1 MPTGRTMQTTSDPD
15 SQTDEQLLALAAG
28 GDQHAFAVL
37 FERYFD
43 GIFDFAVRMVRDPD
57 AAAAAVFGV
66 FADAWD
72 RLRKGRG
79 GGILKAWLF
88 AIARD
93 RAIIE
98 SRRAGRA
105 TAAGDGTEPEGASQ
119 FASPDPGRLATP
131 AVVEDSELAKIVWR
145 SAAALSPRQYALLDM
160 HLRRGLTA
168 DQIAGGLDI
177 PQVNTYTM
185 LTRLRNALYESV
197 TYQLLMHRGR
207 RQCAGLDSRL
217 TEMRATELTRR
228 SQQAILNHLRT
239 CARCRD
245 NRRQYPSPLAVF
257 AGLALV
263 PASPEVKTRV
273 WQNVSAHVQG
283 ISQRRPFSRRTA
295 VAVEPAGAR
304 VPFIA
309 AGIGGVV
316 ALLAILLAGV
326 LVLASG
332 GGGSTLLDPENV
344 RPLDR
349 DVGESSTDNVIEV
362 VWDPQNNV
370 QGYSVTWS
378 EEPDELPDTDPDL
391 AGSTTRTESPR
402 LDPGTWYFHL
412 RTQGTDGS
420 WTSTVHLGPF
430 EVVEDEPDQTATPAA
445 SPTPTAKP
453 SPVVTPNFGTLPPTP
468 SPAPTPE
475 PTPEPTAPPTPPPT
489 PTQPPATPTPTDPP
503 PSPTP

>member
-1 MPTGRTMQTTSDPD
+1 MQTTQDYD
-15 SQTDEQLLALAAG
+15 SQTDEQLAALAAD
-28 GDQHAFAVL
+28 GDEGAFAAL
-37 FERYFD
+37 FERYFED
-43 GIFDFAVRMVRDPD
+43 IHDFAIRMSRDPE
-57 AAAAAVFGV
+57 AAAAAVYGT

-72 RLRKGRG
+72 GLRKGRG
-79 GGILKAWLF
+79 GGNVKAWLF

-98 SRRAGRA
+98 SRRLGRA
-105 TAAGDGTEPEGASQ
+105 TAAGDGTGPEGAEPSQ
-119 FASPDPGRLATP
+119 FARPDSGRLATP
-131 AVVEDSELAKIVWR
+131 AVVEDSDLAETVWR
-145 SAAALSPRQYALLDM
+145 SAASLTPRQYALLDM

-168 DQIAGGLDI
+168 DQIAEGLNI
-177 PQVNTYTM
+177 PRANTYTM
-185 LTRLRNALYESV
+185 LTRLRNGLYESV

-257 AGLALV
+257 AGLGLV
-263 PASPEVKTRV
+263 SAAPEVKTRV

-283 ISQRRPFSRRTA
+283 ISPSRTFSWRTA
-295 VAVEPAGAR
+295 VSGEPAR
-304 VPFIA
+304 SRIPFIA
-309 AGIGGVV
+309 AGIVGVV

-326 LVLASG
+326 LILTSG
-332 GGGSTLLDPENV
+332 GGGATLSDPANV
-344 RPLDR
+344 HATDR
-349 DVGESSTDNVIEV
+349 DVGESSTDNEIEV
-362 VWDPQNNV
+362 AWDPQNNV

-378 EEPDELPDTDPDL
+378 EEPDELPDTDQDL

-430 EVVEDEPDQTATPAA
+430 EVVEDEPDRTPTPAA

-453 SPVVTPNFGTLPPTP
+453 TPVVTPDFGTVPPTP
-468 SPAPTPE
+468 SPVPTPE
-475 PTPEPTAPPTPPPT
+475 PTPEPTPPPTPPPT
-489 PTQPPATPTPTDPP
+489 PTPPPATPTPTDPQ
-503 PSPTP
+503 PSPT